1 MDPPGQGGPE
11 CFRPARVERRAYVKL
26 GAGMPACFIIYV
38 CLEVARREAG
48 SPFIFSRARSI
59 PLAKIA
65 SERCGMSVLLFA
77 TDLAKNPAQQCSE
90 EVLRTVAKYEALSWH
105 SLKERQRLVA
115 R

>member
-1 MDPPGQGGPE
+1 MLSP
-11 CFRPARVERRAYVKL
+11 CSCRVQSLCEAWCWDASL
-26 GAGMPACFIIYV
+26 LHDQIFV

-77 TDLAKNPAQQCSE
+77 TDLAENPAQQCSE

>member
-1 MDPPGQGGPE
+1 MLSP
-11 CFRPARVERRAYVKL
+11 CSCRAQSL
-26 GAGMPACFIIYV
+26 CEAWCWDDSLLHDQIFV

-77 TDLAKNPAQQCSE
+77 TDLAENPAQQCSE